1 VTTTYENRTDREARI
16 ALLLIFEAATLA
28 VIAPLH
34 LGGVLGGGSKP
45 FRPTAAGVAEAIIGA
60 ALVCGAVA
68 LLRRTTYAR
77 DIAVATSVFAIAG
90 FVLGLSFTVRGGGA
104 IDIAYHAAVLPLLL
118 LTLILLLR
126 SRRP

>member
-1 VTTTYENRTDREARI
+1 MDRNARI
-16 ALLLIFEAATLA
+16 ALLMIFEAATLA
-28 VIAPLH
+28 VIALLH
-34 LGGVLGGGSKP
+34 LSGVLGGGSKP

-68 LLRRTTYAR
+68 LLREATYAR
-77 DIAVATSVFAIAG
+77 GIAVATTVFAIAG

-104 IDIAYHAAVLPLLL
+104 IDIAFHAAVLPLLL

-126 SRRP
+126 SRRLST